1 MKCLKGL
8 GLALLLS
15 FSLCAADEKVYE
27 CTGIKAHEMAAVL
40 SDKYHKTILL
50 SEDLREKQLFCTLY
64 LADDLAKVLDVF
76 SWQLGT
82 EWLEKDNV
90 IYMGGKLQK
99 YEAMPSAGLSDQLKA
114 NFGEAVSTI
123 GDKMVMKGTERE
135 IKQISEVAKTVMS
148 RNTVEVWLYAFEY
161 SHDVIGN
168 WGMTIKPH
176 LEGSKITYEQF
187 VDKKVTIDQFFD
199 KSYIEAEYK
208 TEFEDLEAKV
218 VIDTSLT
225 LLSGRNTKIVAGTQ
239 EDRQIYTAIPNTGQG
254 QQFITSYQSYYFG
267 LSIDLTAFEA
277 DDAWYIETYLENSV
291 EKSQLVKNLTNLKT
305 YAKIGKEK
313 GKDLCVL
320 ASLDQ
325 FIDRKENAGIFNAIK
340 CLRWFLPEQKE
351 KRIKTLVVLMAVNRT
366 RAKDRADFYV
376 LNPPPV
382 MYSVPESM
390 MLTDT
395 ERKGE

>member
-15 FSLCAADEKVYE
+15 FSLCAADEEVYE

-40 SDKYHKTILL
+40 SDKYHMTILL

-90 IYMGGKLQK
+90 IYIGGKLQK
-99 YEAMPSAGLSDQLKA
+99 YEAMPSAGLSDQLKV

-135 IKQISEVAKTVMS
+135 IRQISEVAKTVMS

-313 GKDLCVL
+313 GQDLCVL

-376 LNPPPV
+376 LKSPPV
-382 MYSVPESM
+382 MYNVPESM